1 MIYHHTDKRHTT
13 AIGRCRL
20 EHGVCVLLKPTHA
33 PGILA
38 LRENN
43 RPSPQG
49 AF

>member
-1 MIYHHTDKRHTT
+1 MKTHTQTARHNP

-20 EHGVCVLLKPTHA
+20 EHGVCVSIIHHA

-49 AF
+49 TF